1 MLLSGLHSVV
11 VEVVTQDHR
20 AILELL
26 VSLAHRVMLASK
38 EILATLVTLEILAT
52 LVILV
57 QQDKAFLLEVHKV
70 KY

>member
-1 MLLSGLHSVV
+1 M
-11 VEVVTQDHR
+11 TQDHK

-26 VSLAHRVMLASK
+26 VSLAHKVMLASK
-38 EILATLVTLEILAT
+38 EILVILVILEILAT

-57 QQDKAFLLEVHKV
+57 QQDKASLLEVHKV